1 MRLFF
6 VVASSL
12 RKKEQPPEFAMPTT
26 ADKANDYRLPGAGTR
41 RSSRIGR
48 RPSSKTV
55 DSQGKNK
62 AAAISK
68 QAKKININAE
78 PVAKDSSQQNDVKAE
93 PVAKD
98 STQQND
104 SQNSIK
110 RRRSTKDTIILKYK
124 SISFAE
130 QVKYYLITVA
140 LCSIP
145 FVTYGLAFTQI
156 GYGIQLLQ
164 FLNKSVHNLNKSYEY

>member
-1 MRLFF
+1 MRELGEA
-6 VVASSL
+6 VGSGVD
-12 RKKEQPPEFAMPTT
+12 P
-26 ADKANDYRLPGAGTR
+26 
-41 RSSRIGR
+41 
-48 RPSSKTV
+48 SKTV

-68 QAKKININAE
+68 QAKKINIKAE

-164 FLNKSVHNLNKSYEY
+164 FLKENSTLSMYALGGGLLIPLCYTCWIFHTGRTVGKC